1 LPETCF
7 CRRVHFRAAHH
18 YGLAGAT
25 PEQNRARFGD
35 SAAPHFHDW
44 TLTIWLRGR
53 LDGAGMIVDLGHVDT
68 VLGEEVTDRFHEAHI
83 NEVDPFFRNRQPT
96 NEVLAG
102 YFAERLAPRFEGA
115 ELVRV
120 RVAEDPDLFAE
131 WTA

>member
-1 LPETCF
+1 MPETCF

-18 YGLAGAT
+18 YALPGASRAENRTRFGAGA
-25 PEQNRARFGD
+25 E
-35 SAAPHFHDW
+35 PHFHDW
-44 TLTIWLRGR
+44 TLTVWLRGNP
-53 LDGAGMIVDLGHVDT
+53 DDAGMIVDLGQVDG
-68 VLGEEVTDRFHEAHI
+68 VLHELVVAPFHDAHI
-83 NEVDPFFRNRQPT
+83 NEVDPFFQTHQPT

-102 YFAERLAPRFEGA
+102 YFAARLAPRFTEC